1 MNKEQFIN
9 YLQNPENLTTDS
21 VGELTEIVSRFHY
34 CQSVHIL
41 LTLNL
46 FKEENV
52 LYNAS
57 LKTTAIY
64 AGDRRVLKQK
74 IDRLE
79 QNAIRKP
86 LPIAIELQTQ
96 PEPEPQPQPQPE
108 PQSQPQS
115 QPEPQPEPQPKKTKQ
130 ELLDEFIKNQPSIS
144 RGKETFFSAI
154 EASRKSIVDEENI
167 VSETLAKI
175 YLDQHYFEK
184 AIKIYEKLS
193 LKYPEKSIY
202 FAALIEKAKNE
213 VKS

>member
-86 LPIAIELQTQ
+86 LPIAIELQIQ
-96 PEPEPQPQPQPE
+96 PEP
-108 PQSQPQS
+108 QPQS
-115 QPEPQPEPQPKKTKQ
+115 QPEPQPQSRPKKTKQ

>member
-86 LPIAIELQTQ
+86 LPIAIELQIQ
-96 PEPEPQPQPQPE
+96 PEPQPQPQ
-108 PQSQPQS
+108 
-115 QPEPQPEPQPKKTKQ
+115 PQPKKTKQ

-202 FAALIEKAKNE
+202 FAALIKKAKNE

>member
-86 LPIAIELQTQ
+86 LPIAIELQIQ
-96 PEPEPQPQPQPE
+96 PEPQPQPE
-108 PQSQPQS
+108 PQS
-115 QPEPQPEPQPKKTKQ
+115 QPKKTKQ

>member
-86 LPIAIELQTQ
+86 LPIAIELQIQ
-96 PEPEPQPQPQPE
+96 PEPQPQPQP
-108 PQSQPQS
+108 Q
-115 QPEPQPEPQPKKTKQ
+115 PQPKKTKQ

-154 EASRKSIVDEENI
+154 EASRNSIVDEENI

>member
-86 LPIAIELQTQ
+86 LPIAIELQIQ
-96 PEPEPQPQPQPE
+96 PEPQPQPQ
-108 PQSQPQS
+108 
-115 QPEPQPEPQPKKTKQ
+115 PQPKKTKQ

>member
-86 LPIAIELQTQ
+86 LPIAIELQIQ
-96 PEPEPQPQPQPE
+96 PEPQPQPQ
-108 PQSQPQS
+108 
-115 QPEPQPEPQPKKTKQ
+115 PQPKKTKQ

-154 EASRKSIVDEENI
+154 EASRNSIVDEENI

>member
-96 PEPEPQPQPQPE
+96 PEP
-108 PQSQPQS
+108 QPQS
-115 QPEPQPEPQPKKTKQ
+115 QPEPQPQSRPKKTKQ